1 MPYALLALGLLL
13 ALYGLYKFLIQASPK
28 QAGTLILAIFTVV
41 VAGALL
47 ILTLTGRLPAA
58 LAILLALW
66 PLGLAFWKRRKTPV
80 KNSSDKPMTRSE
92 ALAILGLAEGAD
104 EDTIHEAYKRLM
116 MKIHPDQQ
124 GSEWMAAKLNA
135 ARDYLLK

>member
-1 MPYALLALGLLL
+1 MPYVLLAIGLLL
-13 ALYGLYKFLIQASPK
+13 ALYGLYKFMIVASPK
-28 QAGTLILAIFTVV
+28 QAGALILAIFTLV

-47 ILTLTGRLPAA
+47 VLTLTGRLPAA

-66 PLGLAFWKRRKTPV
+66 PLALSFWKRRKTPARPA
-80 KNSSDKPMTRSE
+80 SDKPMTRDE
-92 ALAILGLAEGAD
+92 ALAILGLSDGAD
-104 EDTIHEAYKRLM
+104 ADSIQEAYKRLM

>member
-1 MPYALLALGLLL
+1 MPYVLLALGLLL
-13 ALYGLYKFLIQASPK
+13 ALLGLYKFLLVASPK
-28 QAGTLILAIFTVV
+28 QAGTLILAIFTLVI
-41 VAGALL
+41 AGALL
-47 ILTLTGRLPAA
+47 LLTLTGRLPAA

-66 PLGLAFWKRRKTPV
+66 PLAISVWKRRKPAV
-80 KNSSDKPMTRSE
+80 KTNHEKPLTRAE

-104 EDTIHEAYKRLM
+104 EDSIHEAYKRLM

>member
-1 MPYALLALGLLL
+1 MPYVLLAVGLLL
-13 ALYGLYKFLIQASPK
+13 ALYGLYKFMIVATPK
-28 QAGTLILAIFTVV
+28 QAGALILAIFTLV

-47 ILTLTGRLPAA
+47 VLTLTGRLPAA

-66 PLGLAFWKRRKTPV
+66 PLALSFWKRRQKPV
-80 KNSSDKPMTRSE
+80 QTTNDKPMNREE
-92 ALAILGLAEGAD
+92 ALAILGLPDGAD
-104 EDTIHEAYKRLM
+104 EGSIQEAYKRLM

>member
-1 MPYALLALGLLL
+1 MPYLLLALGAALG
-13 ALYGLYKFLIQASPK
+13 LYGLYKFFITASPK
-28 QAGTLILAIFTVV
+28 QAGTLILSIFTIV

-47 ILTLTGRLPAA
+47 LLTLTGRLPAA

-66 PLGLAFWKRRKTPV
+66 PLALSVWKKRKPV
-80 KNSSDKPMTRSE
+80 MKNTGDKPMTRTE
-92 ALAILGLAEGAD
+92 ALAILGLPEGAD
-104 EDTIHEAYKRLM
+104 EDTIQESYKRLM

-135 ARDYLLK
+135 ARDFLLK

>member
-1 MPYALLALGLLL
+1 MPYLLLALGVALG
-13 ALYGLYKFLIQASPK
+13 LYGLYKFLMTASPK
-28 QAGTLILAIFTVV
+28 QAGTLILAIFTIV

-47 ILTLTGRLPAA
+47 LLTLTGRLPAA

-66 PLGLAFWKRRKTPV
+66 PLALSVWKKRKPAV
-80 KNSSDKPMTRSE
+80 KKTSDKPMTRIE
-92 ALAILGLAEGAD
+92 ALAILGLSEGAD
-104 EDTIHEAYKRLM
+104 DDTIQESYKRLM

>member
-13 ALYGLYKFLIQASPK
+13 ALYGLYKFLIVASPK

-66 PLGLAFWKRRKTPV
+66 PLGLSFWKRRKTPL
-80 KNSSDKPMTRSE
+80 KNTSDKPMNRSE

-135 ARDYLLK
+135 ARDYLLR